1 MKKIFSWKRFWC
13 PPEGSLQLDNSG
25 YLTDPE
31 GEYEKYSNP
40 DVVSF
45 ERIKNTP
52 CLILLGEPGIG
63 KSQTIKDEVENIRK
77 GLSKKDELILH
88 VDLKEYGSEDSVK
101 EAIFE
106 SEIWGRFSSG
116 RYKLHLFLD
125 SLDEV
130 RIRIQNVQSVIL
142 KGLKKSPIDRLFFR
156 IACRTAEW
164 LWSFKDGL
172 IELWKEKEQVKVY
185 ELAPLR
191 LLDVQKAAN
200 SIGIDADKFNKAI
213 DEKRAG
219 PLASKPI
226 LLNFL
231 INLFKSEGGFPASQA
246 ELYKKGCLHLCE
258 ESDPERR
265 EKGDIN
271 KQYVGYLTSEQRLTI
286 ASRIAASLLF
296 SKNFAVYTDIDYGN
310 IPSDCVTIKELIG
323 GKEKTASSY
332 FDIAE
337 DSVKETLKTGLFTS
351 RGTHLLGFA
360 HQTYQEF
367 LTAFYLKDAPL
378 QQIKS
383 LISHTH
389 DEKRVIPQLHE
400 TAAWLAGQR
409 TDVFGWLS
417 SIESDILLRSDITK
431 IGNDMKKNLVSSLL
445 KRFKDEDLL
454 DDRDFRDYYKKLAHP
469 ELFKQLEPIITDKSI
484 SIPRRVAIDIATAC
498 NVKELQKL
506 LVEIALNQS
515 ENYHIR
521 IHAAGAI
528 CLIGDDDTKKRLEP
542 LAKGEGGDD
551 PDDEL
556 KGYGMKCM
564 WPKHWTTIELLK
576 NITIPREN
584 FLGAYFRF
592 LQWEIVPHLP
602 TPDLTTNI
610 VDALNIING
619 WHYEGKEYDPLT
631 IISDEIFYT
640 AWSKIPDNSIMK
652 SLSQL
657 ILSRI
662 NNHKPICD
670 RKVWEALS
678 SEEDKRHALIKFLI
692 ETLSIDEK
700 NCRMFTNRETP
711 LIFDNDFLWLL
722 KQIESSTPEK
732 QKLWAECI
740 VNTLREDY
748 SSEWINA
755 FLEVHSR
762 LPILQKKYP
771 TFWELD
777 SEISRN
783 SKEMY
788 LERLRWG
795 KEDKQR
801 SPEPSI
807 SEKIETS
814 LKKIEEGNIKEWI
827 NLAYYLSV
835 NQETGEL
842 HEWPSDIRD
851 THGWKTSDEQ
861 TQRRIV
867 EAARNFILNHS
878 LEGDECFGKGSYSW
892 EVNAIYL
899 AVRLIAEDKEIVN
912 SIPDNIWNKLVPHMV
927 DCPAIDDRKS
937 RCALF
942 ELAYQ
947 KAPEAAKS
955 YLLRLIDSENERI
968 GNIFFIDHLKDCWN
982 NDLTSSI
989 LNKINSVNLKPG
1001 SFRNIVEFLIDIGG
1015 TEIEDIVV
1023 KQITQNN
1030 LQSAILI
1037 ESVSLLLIYWGEK
1050 QWSLI
1055 WNLFQNQPELA
1066 EAVLGNIA
1074 GSVMNEARFMNNL
1087 SESHLGDIYSFMN
1100 ERFPPA
1106 KDPNIEGEHKVE
1118 KREMLANLRNAV
1130 LTELANKGTKEACA
1144 VIESLIEK
1152 LPEQRFN
1159 LIWRLKE
1166 AQANTLRKTW
1176 VPLTPS
1182 KIITLLQERNRRYVE
1197 NEEQLLSVI
1206 IESLNR
1212 MQEYYKSSPAAE
1224 SLWNYEGGGNNRRNF
1239 RPKDEESLSDG
1250 VERWIRDDL
1259 SISRGVIVNR
1269 EVQLQRGQKT
1279 DIKINAVKLGDMSG
1293 DAKILT
1299 VVIEVKGCWN
1309 NEILTA
1315 METQLYEKY
1324 MKENKIFCGLYLI
1337 GWYMCDKWDNSDS
1350 RKGKTPKMTLEEL
1363 KRNLENQATNQLK
1376 EELGDIGIIKSFV
1389 LDLSL

>member
-1 MKKIFSWKRFWC
+1 MKKIFPWKRFWC
-13 PPEGSLQLDNSG
+13 SHEGSLRLDNSG

-31 GEYEKYSNP
+31 GEYGKYSNP

-77 GLSKKDELILH
+77 GLSEKDELILH
-88 VDLKEYGSEDSVK
+88 IDLKEYGSEDSVK

-106 SEIWGRFSSG
+106 SEIWERFSSG
-116 RYKLHLFLD
+116 KYRLHLFLD

-142 KGLKKSPIDRLFFR
+142 RGLRKSPIDRLFFR

-164 LWSFKDGL
+164 PWSFKDGL

-185 ELAPLR
+185 ELVPLR

-286 ASRIAASLLF
+286 ASRIAASLQL

-367 LTAFYLKDAPL
+367 LSAFYLKDAPL

-417 SIESDILLRSDITK
+417 SIEPDILLRSDITK

-445 KRFKDEDLL
+445 ERFIDEDLL

-521 IHAAGAI
+521 IRAAGAI

-564 WPKHWTTIELLK
+564 WPKYWTTIELLK
-576 NITIPREN
+576 NITIPRGN
-584 FLGAYFRF
+584 FFGAYFRF
-592 LQWEIVPHLP
+592 LSGEIVPHLP
-602 TPDLTTNI
+602 TSDLTANMA
-610 VDALNIING
+610 DALNIING
-619 WHYEGKEYDPLT
+619 WCYTGIGYDPLT

-640 AWSKIPDNSIMK
+640 AWSQIPDNSAMK

-662 NNHKPICD
+662 KNHEPICD
-670 RKVWEALS
+670 EMVWGSLS
-678 SEEDKRHALIKFLI
+678 AEEDKRHEMIKFMI
-692 ETLSIDEK
+692 ETFNIDEK
-700 NCRMFTNRETP
+700 ICRRIRYMETP
-711 LIFDNDFLWLL
+711 LILYNDFPWLL
-722 KQIESSTPEK
+722 KQIESSTTEK
-732 QKLWAECI
+732 QKLWTVFI
-740 VNTLREDY
+740 VNTLREVY
-748 SSEWINA
+748 SAEWINA
-755 FLEVHSR
+755 FLEVYSR
-762 LPILQKKYP
+762 LPILQEECLP
-771 TFWELD
+771 FWELD
-777 SEISRN
+777 SELIP
-783 SKEMY
+783 
-788 LERLRWG
+788 L
-795 KEDKQR
+795 
-801 SPEPSI
+801 
-807 SEKIETS
+807 
-814 LKKIEEGNIKEWI
+814 
-827 NLAYYLSV
+827 
-835 NQETGEL
+835 
-842 HEWPSDIRD
+842 
-851 THGWKTSDEQ
+851 
-861 TQRRIV
+861 
-867 EAARNFILNHS
+867 
-878 LEGDECFGKGSYSW
+878 CFQ
-892 EVNAIYL
+892 
-899 AVRLIAEDKEIVN
+899 D
-912 SIPDNIWNKLVPHMV
+912 
-927 DCPAIDDRKS
+927 
-937 RCALF
+937 
-942 ELAYQ
+942 
-947 KAPEAAKS
+947 
-955 YLLRLIDSENERI
+955 
-968 GNIFFIDHLKDCWN
+968 
-982 NDLTSSI
+982 
-989 LNKINSVNLKPG
+989 
-1001 SFRNIVEFLIDIGG
+1001 G
-1015 TEIEDIVV
+1015 TNPMPI
-1023 KQITQNN
+1023 
-1030 LQSAILI
+1030 
-1037 ESVSLLLIYWGEK
+1037 
-1050 QWSLI
+1050 
-1055 WNLFQNQPELA
+1055 
-1066 EAVLGNIA
+1066 
-1074 GSVMNEARFMNNL
+1074 
-1087 SESHLGDIYSFMN
+1087 
-1100 ERFPPA
+1100 
-1106 KDPNIEGEHKVE
+1106 
-1118 KREMLANLRNAV
+1118 
-1130 LTELANKGTKEACA
+1130 C
-1144 VIESLIEK
+1144 
-1152 LPEQRFN
+1152 
-1159 LIWRLKE
+1159 
-1166 AQANTLRKTW
+1166 
-1176 VPLTPS
+1176 
-1182 KIITLLQERNRRYVE
+1182 
-1197 NEEQLLSVI
+1197 
-1206 IESLNR
+1206 
-1212 MQEYYKSSPAAE
+1212 
-1224 SLWNYEGGGNNRRNF
+1224 
-1239 RPKDEESLSDG
+1239 
-1250 VERWIRDDL
+1250 
-1259 SISRGVIVNR
+1259 
-1269 EVQLQRGQKT
+1269 
-1279 DIKINAVKLGDMSG
+1279 
-1293 DAKILT
+1293 
-1299 VVIEVKGCWN
+1299 
-1309 NEILTA
+1309 
-1315 METQLYEKY
+1315 
-1324 MKENKIFCGLYLI
+1324 
-1337 GWYMCDKWDNSDS
+1337 
-1350 RKGKTPKMTLEEL
+1350 
-1363 KRNLENQATNQLK
+1363 
-1376 EELGDIGIIKSFV
+1376 
-1389 LDLSL
+1389 